1 MSCLLFANVR
11 YILACSLTVGGRH
24 IAALNADV
32 VRSMY
37 RVSVGDIRICC
48 RRVMQ
53 PVHCHSSFPP
63 ITHNPV
69 LCVIG

>member
-37 RVSVGDIRICC
+37 RVSVGDIRICF

-53 PVHCHSSFPP
+53 PVPLSF
-63 ITHNPV
+63 V
-69 LCVIG
+69 LSAYYT